1 MTFAE
6 SQRRYHEAALKAL
19 NEYIPNLEAKWR
31 ASSQKPVFGCDI
43 DEHLRTSGRTIAHP
57 IEVCVITLLETG
69 MEEEGVFR
77 IAGGASKVRKFRV
90 SFHCNRY
97 LFY

>member
-1 MTFAE
+1 MLD
-6 SQRRYHEAALKAL
+6 S
-19 NEYIPNLEAKWR
+19 YIPSLEAKWKT
-31 ASSQKPVFGCDI
+31 SSQKPVFGCDV

-57 IEVCVITLLETG
+57 IEVCVITLYETG

-90 SFHCNRY
+90 TIVTLVFVRCFTVF
-97 LFY
+97 LLTGCP